1 MAKANNEDFKNSTK
15 YWIIDNTYVDGDV
28 KVRDH
33 CHITGKYRRST
44 HRNCNINVKLNHVI
58 KLRISQRK
66 NYDSHLIMQEV
77 GKFNLK
83 INVMP
88 NGLKKYM
95 SFSTNIKL
103 NFINSSHF
111 LFSSLESLVKNLNKN
126 DFKYLS
132 EEFDSNVLDIV
143 K

>member
-1 MAKANNEDFKNSTK
+1 
-15 YWIIDNTYVDGDV
+15 
-28 KVRDH
+28 
-33 CHITGKYRRST
+33 
-44 HRNCNINVKLNHVI
+44 
-58 KLRISQRK
+58 
-66 NYDSHLIMQEV
+66 MQEV

-83 INVMP
+83 INVIP

-103 NFINSSHF
+103 NFINSFHF

>member
-1 MAKANNEDFKNSTK
+1 
-15 YWIIDNTYVDGDV
+15 
-28 KVRDH
+28 
-33 CHITGKYRRST
+33 
-44 HRNCNINVKLNHVI
+44 
-58 KLRISQRK
+58 
-66 NYDSHLIMQEV
+66 MQEV